1 MKFVRSLIEPK
12 TNPHFPEKWI
22 KEEVDETLGNLVKI
36 VNKGRHLYP
45 DVYRCIGFCNA
56 EDDFGSDYYYILY
69 DGISESVIFIS
80 ALMEI
85 DLLKNSLPN
94 SEYSEVLEKVSN
106 DSIDFRITNTYEKS
120 RYRTDLIKK
129 SILSHNNFSLYKNRL
144 FWDLV

>member
-12 TNPHFPEKWI
+12 ANPNFSEKWI
-22 KEEVDETLGNLVKI
+22 KKEVDEALGNLVKM
-36 VNKGRHLYP
+36 VNGYP
-45 DVYRCIGFCNA
+45 DVYRCVGFCAA

-69 DGISESVIFIS
+69 DGISESVIFFS
-80 ALMEI
+80 PLLEI
-85 DLLKNSLPN
+85 DLLKNSLSN
-94 SEYSEVLEKVSN
+94 SEYGKILERVN
-106 DSIDFRITNTYEKS
+106 NESIDFKITNIYEKS